1 MSKKILFFGS
11 FLFVWQGACDI
22 FHVPAYSVPSPW
34 TILVTLVSKR
44 NYLLFHFSISFIEIV
59 YGLFIGVALALITAL
74 TFDRVRSLESLL
86 MPYLI
91 MLKNLPIFVL
101 APLLLL
107 WCGHGIGPKAFLIG
121 LSSYFPMAVGLSDGL
136 KQCPRDIMDFLTT
149 LHGRSWSRT
158 LFWVRFPFALPSFIT
173 GCRLAFIH
181 APLSVIACDWIGASS
196 GLGYVLMLCYGRLDL
211 PLMFAA
217 LILLVMMSVLFYSM
231 ARRLDT
237 SVTNKLKLRYL

>member
-1 MSKKILFFGS
+1 MVRKILFFCVFILG
-11 FLFVWQGACDI
+11 WQGACD
-22 FHVPAYSVPSPW
+22 FFDVPIYSLPSPW
-34 TILVTLVSKR
+34 MIMTTLVSKK
-44 NYLLFHFSISFIEIV
+44 NYLLFHFGVSFIEIV
-59 YGLFIGVALALITAL
+59 YGLCLGMILALMTAL
-74 TFDRVRSLESLL
+74 TFDRIRSLESLI

-136 KQCPRDIMDFLTT
+136 KQCPRDITDFLQA
-149 LHGRSWSRT
+149 LQRRSWSRT
-158 LFWVRFPFALPSFIT
+158 LLWVRLPFALPSFIT

-217 LILLVMMSVLFYSM
+217 LILLIMMSVLFYSM
-231 ARRLDT
+231 AQRIDNAL
-237 SVTNKLKLRYL
+237 TNKLNLRYL